1 MKTKLIILV
10 IVAAA
15 MVSFTVV
22 NQSIQRG
29 QTAKS
34 SHSGS
39 SKYMSDKD
47 QFN

>member
-10 IVAAA
+10 IVAAI

-22 NQSIQRG
+22 NQSKQRG
-29 QTAKS
+29 EMAKS

-39 SKYMSDKD
+39 SKYMSDKN